1 MVVRPPQ
8 VVLVLRYLQ
17 SLHGCTTAQLLHTE
31 RGQIRV
37 VTGQVGC
44 PTVQLLHTE
53 RGYIRVVTGQV
64 GCPTVQLLHTERI
77 LGSSRDRLVVLD
89 TAHLMYR

>member
-53 RGYIRVVTGQV
+53 R
-64 GCPTVQLLHTERI
+64 I